1 MVWFSYVHLILVVQ
15 VKLKI
20 YDQLYFLQITDVN
33 VDVKSPFII
42 IPEEGT
48 FKK

>member
-1 MVWFSYVHLILVVQ
+1 MFTWFLLC
-15 VKLKI
+15 KLNLKI
-20 YDQLYFLQITDVN
+20 YDQLYFFQITDVN

-42 IPEEGT
+42 IAEEGT

>member
-1 MVWFSYVHLILVVQ
+1 MFTWFLLC
-15 VKLKI
+15 KLNWKI

>member
-1 MVWFSYVHLILVVQ
+1 MFTWFLLC
-15 VKLKI
+15 KLNWKI
-20 YDQLYFLQITDVN
+20 YDQLYFLQITDVNVDVN